1 MCRLS
6 IIVPFFG
13 DTERFEDTLAS
24 VLQNRPDDCEVLVI
38 HRGPYEDPY
47 ELEGEVQFIEIP
59 MDAQLVEAVNA
70 GFSAASGEVLHVVR
84 AGVLAK
90 EGWAEPALEWF
101 DDPLIGAVSPI
112 VQQAN
117 DEGRI
122 LSAGLRYTFGG
133 RRILNGL
140 GKTVKKAR
148 RLLRRRTIG
157 PTLTAGFYRRSVI
170 ESLGGLC
177 PAAGSR
183 FSDVD
188 MALCLKALEYG
199 SAVEPASVV
208 VADAVDIATVEGF
221 RSGRC
226 AERIFWRHAGTSGW
240 LCSLFFHP
248 FAAVRSLLAG
258 WKRPGTY
265 ASLVGRTIGM
275 VQAIFCRGKDKARI
289 EEAAKLLEGDAWPQP
304 VIQFPDEN
312 DPDGGALTAGMERP
326 RRKAA

>member
-13 DTERFEDTLAS
+13 DTEPFEDTLAS

-38 HRGPYEDPY
+38 HRGLYEDPY
-47 ELEGEVQFIEIP
+47 ELEGEVQFIEIS
-59 MDAQLVEAVNA
+59 MDAKLVEAVNA
-70 GFSAASGEVLHVVR
+70 GFSAASGEVVHVLR

-112 VQQAN
+112 VLQAN

-140 GKTVKKAR
+140 GKTVKRAR

-157 PTLTAGFYRRSVI
+157 PTLAAGFYRRSLI
-170 ESLGGLC
+170 DALGGLC
-177 PAAGSR
+177 PTAGSR

-208 VADAVDIATVEGF
+208 VADAVDNVAVEGF

-226 AERIFWRHAGTSGW
+226 AERVFWRHAGTSGW

-248 FAAVRSLLAG
+248 FAVIGSLLAG

-265 ASLVGRTIGM
+265 ASLMGRAIGII
-275 VQAIFCRGKDKARI
+275 QAIFCRGEDLARI
-289 EEAAKLLEGDAWPQP
+289 EEAAESLEGTCWSQP
-304 VIQFPDEN
+304 VSQLPNEDAPDV
-312 DPDGGALTAGMERP
+312 GAFATDVERP
-326 RRKAA
+326 RRRAA